1 MTNPKPLSDE
11 LNKALEDLRAIRDEV
26 RVQINL
32 AGKEAKSHWDEIE
45 PRLTKLERGVVD
57 VSDAA
62 SAATVD
68 LAKDMAKAFRT
79 FRDRLK
85 G

>member
-1 MTNPKPLSDE
+1 MINPNPLSDE
-11 LNKALEDLRAIRDEV
+11 LNSAMQDLRAIRDEV

-32 AGKEAKSHWDEIE
+32 AGKEAKSHWEEIE
-45 PRLTKLERGVVD
+45 PRLAKFERGVVD
-57 VSDAA
+57 TSDAA

-68 LAKDMAKAFRT
+68 LAKDLAKAFRT

>member
-1 MTNPKPLSDE
+1 MTKPGPLSDE
-11 LNKALEDLRAIRDEV
+11 LNNALEDLRAIRDEV

-45 PRLTKLERGVVD
+45 PRLMKLERGVVGASD
-57 VSDAA
+57 VA
-62 SAATVD
+62 SEATVD
-68 LAKDMAKAFRT
+68 LAKDMAKAFRA